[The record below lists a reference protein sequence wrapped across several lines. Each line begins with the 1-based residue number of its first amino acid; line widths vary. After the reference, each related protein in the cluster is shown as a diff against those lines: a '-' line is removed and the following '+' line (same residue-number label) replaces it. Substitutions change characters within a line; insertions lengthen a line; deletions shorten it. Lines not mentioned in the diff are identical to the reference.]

1 MACHGW
7 ADIVRSTQKSLIFSS
22 SRFSFD
28 FCYNHFWLRRVRF
41 GNAEAFGWHI
51 DPLYLDRNTARNSFH
66 ELCKPLV
73 GGNLRSRLRPVK
85 HHEAEKE
92 VRDDGE
98 AGQDKRSEEGEGE
111 HGKET
116 STYP

>member
-1 MACHGW
+1 M
-7 ADIVRSTQKSLIFSS
+7 
-22 SRFSFD
+22 
-28 FCYNHFWLRRVRF
+28 RRVRF

-51 DPLYLDRNTARNSFH
+51 DPFYLDRNTAHNSFH

-98 AGQDKRSEEGEGE
+98 AGQDKRSEEGANFEGGGE
-111 HGKET
+111 RRGRRG
-116 STYP
+116 